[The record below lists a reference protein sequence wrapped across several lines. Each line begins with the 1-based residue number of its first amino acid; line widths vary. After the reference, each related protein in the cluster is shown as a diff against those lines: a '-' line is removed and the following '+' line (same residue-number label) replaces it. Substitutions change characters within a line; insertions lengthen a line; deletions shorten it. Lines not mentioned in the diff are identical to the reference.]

1 MQSCSLLYDLYSIH
15 SVTGREWSMIT
26 FIREY
31 VKEHIPEAEVII
43 DNLGNLYI
51 TKGNSDNGYPTLA
64 SHLDQVQEL
73 HSEDFEV
80 REEQGSLYG
89 WSEQNQRR
97 EG

>member
-43 DNLGNLYI
+43 DNFGNLYI